1 MRALTDANSVS
12 TTELTKLI
20 DYYRGS
26 RPNTIRWRDFVSD
39 FAGISSESGT
49 VSSRGRRTRLDLD
62 VDPLERQ
69 LRKIL
74 SAAKKKGLGIEEAF
88 DHFDEDKSGQ
98 VNRAQFRKA
107 LADLGFKAR
116 DRDMDALMSRL
127 DLNGDGRIVSLLVCR
142 RVVCFGDLFPS
153 SRHHIT
159 LQTNSIT
166 PHPAQPS
173 FFCTSIHRRLLSFQ
187 NLRVRLALIK
197 T

>member
-1 MRALTDANSVS
+1 MGGNDVRALTDANSVS

-88 DHFDEDKSGQ
+88 DHFDEDMP
-98 VNRAQFRKA
+98 VE
-107 LADLGFKAR
+107 LLP
-116 DRDMDALMSRL
+116 DML
-127 DLNGDGRIVSLLVCR
+127 
-142 RVVCFGDLFPS
+142 
-153 SRHHIT
+153 
-159 LQTNSIT
+159 
-166 PHPAQPS
+166 
-173 FFCTSIHRRLLSFQ
+173 TSIQRYSKYHEAEDGPPKSQNDVIPLSIMYEVLQ
-187 NLRVRLALIK
+187 KWDSSLAVFESLSS
-197 T
+197 